1 MWGRNGCFGA
11 GGFAGLDNK
20 FKKLVLKM
28 KKLIKELK
36 KMGHRESKL
45 SATIN
50 EKFDLE
56 KARQRLQQFQV
67 ERERD
72 EQNKERNLGIVE
84 PLAQDQQNYMV
95 VKPTVTL
102 DDDVILSTATRVQ
115 LDEGMAKLRFHKT
128 IYEDWNFGSVD
139 KQGRSVILNFFG
151 APGTGKTLTAEAF
164 AGSLGLS
171 IIKLGIAE
179 LESKFMGE
187 TSKNIQ
193 AVFKVATEANSVL
206 FFDEADTL
214 LGKRLSS
221 VTQGID
227 NEVNAMRSTLL
238 IELEKFNGIA
248 IFATNFAKNYDEAFR
263 SRISHHIH
271 FDLPDLDARKN
282 LWSKMIVEQIPLLE
296 SREEFINWSAELSE
310 GFSGREIRTCMR
322 LVLPKAL
329 LEAELAQEEP
339 KLKLEQLKE
348 VIHRVNHAKS
358 EVASKNNAISSDEV
372 RSAKSLLGIKG

>member
-1 MWGRNGCFGA
+1 MA
-11 GGFAGLDNK
+11 
-20 FKKLVLKM
+20 LVM
-28 KKLIKELK
+28 KKMIKELFSV
-36 KMGHRESKL
+36 G
-45 SATIN
+45 N
-50 EKFDLE
+50 EKQISDIEDNILSLD
-56 KARQRLQQFQV
+56 KARERLQKFQT
-67 ERERD
+67 ERE
-72 EQNKERNLGIVE
+72 ENSIVE
-84 PLAQDQQNYMV
+84 ESSEEKELHNSVFQIVQPI
-95 VKPTVTL
+95 VTL
-102 DDDVILSTATRVQ
+102 DNDVILSTLTRVQ
-115 LDEGMAKLRFHKT
+115 LDEGLAKLKFHKT

-139 KQGRSVILNFFG
+139 KQGRSVILNFYG

-164 AGSLGLS
+164 AGSLNQP

-193 AVFKVATEANSVL
+193 AVFKSATEANAVL

-238 IELEKFNGIA
+238 IELERFNGIA

-271 FDLPDLDARKN
+271 FDLPDLEARKK
-282 LWSKMIVEQIPLLE
+282 LWSKMLVDQIPLLE
-296 SREEFINWSAELSE
+296 SKDEFIQTASDLSD

-329 LEAELAQEEP
+329 LEAEQKNEDP
-339 KLKLEQLKE
+339 KVKLEQLQE
-348 VIHRVNHAKS
+348 VIGRIKQAKV
-358 EVASKNNAISSDEV
+358 EVANSETKLSAKEIST
-372 RSAKSLLGIKG
+372 AKSLLGVNK

>member
-1 MWGRNGCFGA
+1 MA
-11 GGFAGLDNK
+11 
-20 FKKLVLKM
+20 LVM
-28 KKLIKELK
+28 KKMIKEFFSV
-36 KMGHRESKL
+36 G
-45 SATIN
+45 N
-50 EKFDLE
+50 EKQISDIEDNIVSLE
-56 KARQRLQQFQV
+56 KARERLKKFQT
-67 ERERD
+67 ERE
-72 EQNKERNLGIVE
+72 ENSIVE
-84 PLAQDQQNYMV
+84 HPFEKEESLNSVFQIVQ
-95 VKPTVTL
+95 PIVTL
-102 DDDVILSTATRVQ
+102 DNDVVLSTATRIH
-115 LDEGMAKLRFHKT
+115 LDEGLAKLKFHKT
-128 IYEDWNFGSVD
+128 IYEDWNFSSVD
-139 KQGRSVILNFFG
+139 KQGRSVILNFYG

-164 AGSLGLS
+164 AGSLGQP

-193 AVFKVATEANSVL
+193 AVFKAATEANAVL

-238 IELEKFNGIA
+238 IELERFNGIA

-271 FDLPDLDARKN
+271 FDLPDLEARKK
-282 LWSKMIVEQIPLLE
+282 LWAKMLVDQIPLLE
-296 SREEFINWSAELSE
+296 SKDEFIQTASDLSD

-329 LEAELAQEEP
+329 LEAEQKNEDP
-339 KLKLEQLKE
+339 KVKLEQLQE
-348 VIHRVNHAKS
+348 VIGRIKQAKV
-358 EVASKNNAISSDEV
+358 EVANSETKLNAKEIST
-372 RSAKSLLGIKG
+372 AKSLLGVNK

>member
-1 MWGRNGCFGA
+1 MA
-11 GGFAGLDNK
+11 
-20 FKKLVLKM
+20 LVM
-28 KKLIKELK
+28 KKMIKELFSV
-36 KMGHRESKL
+36 G
-45 SATIN
+45 N
-50 EKFDLE
+50 EKQISDIEDNILSLE
-56 KARQRLQQFQV
+56 KARERLQKFQT
-67 ERERD
+67 ERE
-72 EQNKERNLGIVE
+72 ENNIAEEPFEEKESHNSVFQIVQ
-84 PLAQDQQNYMV
+84 PI
-95 VKPTVTL
+95 VTL
-102 DDDVILSTATRVQ
+102 DNDVILSTATRVQ
-115 LDEGMAKLRFHKT
+115 LDEGLAKLKFHKK

-139 KQGRSVILNFFG
+139 KQGRSVILNFYG

-164 AGSLGLS
+164 AGSLS
-171 IIKLGIAE
+171 QPIIKLGIAE

-193 AVFKVATEANSVL
+193 AVFKAATEASAVL

-238 IELEKFNGIA
+238 IELERFSGIA

-271 FDLPDLDARKN
+271 FDLPDLEARKKF
-282 LWSKMIVEQIPLLE
+282 WAKMLVDQIPLLE
-296 SREEFINWSAELSE
+296 SKDEFIQTASDLSD

-329 LEAELAQEEP
+329 LEAEQKNEDP
-339 KLKLEQLKE
+339 KVKLEQLQE
-348 VIHRVNHAKS
+348 VIARIKQAKV
-358 EVASKNNAISSDEV
+358 EVANSETKLNAKEIST
-372 RSAKSLLGIKG
+372 AKSLLSVNK

>member
-1 MWGRNGCFGA
+1 
-11 GGFAGLDNK
+11 
-20 FKKLVLKM
+20 M
-28 KKLIKELK
+28 KNMIKEIFNVGNGK
-36 KMGHRESKL
+36 QISNVEDNIVS
-45 SATIN
+45 
-50 EKFDLE
+50 LE
-56 KARQRLQQFQV
+56 KARERLKKFQT
-67 ERERD
+67 ERE
-72 EQNKERNLGIVE
+72 ENSIVE
-84 PLAQDQQNYMV
+84 HPFEKEEGLNSVFQIVQ
-95 VKPTVTL
+95 PIVTL
-102 DDDVILSTATRVQ
+102 DNDVILSTATRIH
-115 LDEGMAKLRFHKT
+115 LDEGLAKLKFHKT
-128 IYEDWNFGSVD
+128 IYEDWNFSSVD
-139 KQGRSVILNFFG
+139 KQGRSVILNFYG

-164 AGSLGLS
+164 SGSLGQP

-193 AVFKVATEANSVL
+193 AVFKAATEANAVL

-238 IELEKFNGIA
+238 IELERFNGIA

-271 FDLPDLDARKN
+271 FDLPDLEARKK
-282 LWSKMIVEQIPLLE
+282 LWAKMLVEKIPLLE
-296 SREEFINWSAELSE
+296 SKDEFIETAADLSD

-329 LEAELAQEEP
+329 LEAEQKNEDP
-339 KLKLEQLKE
+339 KVKLEQLQE
-348 VIHRVNHAKS
+348 VIGRVKQAKV
-358 EVASKNNAISSDEV
+358 EVANSESRLSPKEIST
-372 RSAKSLLGIKG
+372 AKSLLGVNK

>member
-1 MWGRNGCFGA
+1 MVLMKIRFFK
-11 GGFAGLDNK
+11 GFWKMSNNK
-20 FKKLVLKM
+20 V
-28 KKLIKELK
+28 ELLTVVD
-36 KMGHRESKL
+36 EQ
-45 SATIN
+45 TN
-50 EKFDLE
+50 LE
-56 KARQRLQQFQV
+56 KARQRLQQFQS
-67 ERERD
+67 EREQKVD
-72 EQNKERNLGIVE
+72 QNIENVVSEDKI
-84 PLAQDQQNYMV
+84 QDFFAITE
-95 VKPTVTL
+95 PTVTL
-102 DDDVILSTATRVQ
+102 DKDVILSATTRVQ
-115 LDEGMAKLRFHKT
+115 LDEGIAKLKFHKT
-128 IYEDWNFGSVD
+128 IYEEWNFGSVD

-164 AGSLGLS
+164 AGSLKQN

-193 AVFKVATEANSVL
+193 AVFKAATEANAVL

-214 LGKRLSS
+214 LGKRLSA

-271 FDLPDLDARKN
+271 FDLPDLEARKH
-282 LWSKMIVEQIPLLE
+282 LWSKMLVEQIPVLE
-296 SREEFINWSAELSE
+296 DRQEIINWVAELSE

-322 LVLPKAL
+322 LVLPKVL

-358 EVASKNNAISSDEV
+358 EVASKGSALSGDEI
-372 RSAKSLLGIKG
+372 RSAKSLLGINR

>member
-1 MWGRNGCFGA
+1 MV
-11 GGFAGLDNK
+11 NK
-20 FKKLVLKM
+20 STASTN
-28 KKLIKELK
+28 EL
-36 KMGHRESKL
+36 E
-45 SATIN
+45 N
-50 EKFDLE
+50 
-56 KARQRLQQFQV
+56 ARQRLKKLQ
-67 ERERD
+67 EERD
-72 EQNKERNLGIVE
+72 DGGEVE
-84 PLAQDQQNYMV
+84 EKTSGTSDHLYQATPA
-95 VKPTVTL
+95 TVTL
-102 DDDVILSTATRVQ
+102 DDDVILSMATRVQ
-115 LDEGMAKLRFHKT
+115 IDEGIAKLRFHKT

-164 AGSLGLS
+164 AGTLNLP

-193 AVFKVATEANSVL
+193 AVFKAATEANAVL

-263 SRISHHIH
+263 SRISHHIY
-271 FDLPDLDARKN
+271 FDVPDLAARKK
-282 LWSKMIVEQIPLLE
+282 LWSKMLVEQIPLCGE
-296 SREEFINWSAELSE
+296 REQFIDWAAELSE

-322 LVLPKAL
+322 LVLPKVL
-329 LEAELAQEEP
+329 LEAELSKQEP
-339 KLKLEQLKE
+339 KLTLEQLKE
-348 VIHRVNHAKS
+348 VIHRVNHAKT
-358 EVASKNNAISSDEV
+358 EVASKDSSLSSADI
-372 RSAKSLLGIKG
+372 RSAKSLLGVSH

>member
-1 MWGRNGCFGA
+1 MILMKIRFFK
-11 GGFAGLDNK
+11 GFWKMSNNK
-20 FKKLVLKM
+20 V
-28 KKLIKELK
+28 ELLTVVD
-36 KMGHRESKL
+36 EQ
-45 SATIN
+45 T
-50 EKFDLE
+50 DLE
-56 KARQRLQQFQV
+56 KARQRLKQFQS
-67 ERERD
+67 EREQKVD
-72 EQNKERNLGIVE
+72 QNIENVVSEDKI
-84 PLAQDQQNYMV
+84 QDFFAITE
-95 VKPTVTL
+95 PTVTL
-102 DDDVILSTATRVQ
+102 DNDVILSATTRVQ
-115 LDEGMAKLRFHKT
+115 LDEGIAKLKFHKT
-128 IYEDWNFGSVD
+128 IYEEWNFGSVD

-164 AGSLGLS
+164 AGSLKQN

-193 AVFKVATEANSVL
+193 AVFKAATEANAVL

-214 LGKRLSS
+214 LGKRLSA

-271 FDLPDLDARKN
+271 FDLPDLDARKH
-282 LWSKMIVEQIPLLE
+282 LWSKMLVEQIPLDGT
-296 SREEFINWSAELSE
+296 REELISWAAELSE

-329 LEAELAQEEP
+329 LEAELGQEEP
-339 KLKLEQLKE
+339 RLKLGQLKE

-358 EVASKNNAISSDEV
+358 EVASKNNAISGDEV
-372 RSAKSLLGIKG
+372 RSAKSLLGIKN

>member
-1 MWGRNGCFGA
+1 MEKNH
-11 GGFAGLDNK
+11 DK
-20 FKKLVLKM
+20 TQTT
-28 KKLIKELK
+28 ET
-36 KMGHRESKL
+36 E
-45 SATIN
+45 ATQIAITTQPTN
-50 EKFDLE
+50 EKEDLHLLE
-56 KARQRLQQFQV
+56 IARQRLKKLRQEREQTQDESTSAENNTQQNSPFQV
-67 ERERD
+67 I
-72 EQNKERNLGIVE
+72 QASVS
-84 PLAQDQQNYMV
+84 
-95 VKPTVTL
+95 L
-102 DDDVILSTATRVQ
+102 DKDVILSQSTRLQ
-115 LDEGMAKLRFHKT
+115 LDEAVAKLRFHKT
-128 IYEDWNFGSVD
+128 IYQDWNFASVD

-164 AGSLGLS
+164 AGSLNLP

-193 AVFKVATEANSVL
+193 AVFKAATDSGAVL

-238 IELEKFNGIA
+238 IELEKFDGIA

-263 SRISHHIH
+263 SRISHHIL
-271 FDLPDLDARKN
+271 FDLPDLEARKA
-282 LWSKMIVEQIPLLE
+282 LWNKMLVAEIPLAE
-296 SREEFINWSAELSE
+296 ERENFIQSAAEATE

-329 LEAELAQEEP
+329 LEAERNNIEA
-339 KLKLEQLKE
+339 QLKWVQLSE
-348 VIHRVNHAKS
+348 VIQRIEAAKQ
-358 EVASKNNAISSDEV
+358 EVATKNQSKSDIQT
-372 RSAKSLLGIKG
+372 AKSLLGINH

>member
-1 MWGRNGCFGA
+1 MA
-11 GGFAGLDNK
+11 
-20 FKKLVLKM
+20 LVM
-28 KKLIKELK
+28 KKMIKELFSV
-36 KMGHRESKL
+36 G
-45 SATIN
+45 N
-50 EKFDLE
+50 EKQISDIEDNILSLD
-56 KARQRLQQFQV
+56 KARERLQKFQT
-67 ERERD
+67 ERE
-72 EQNKERNLGIVE
+72 ENSIVE
-84 PLAQDQQNYMV
+84 ESSEEKELHNSVFQIVQPI
-95 VKPTVTL
+95 VTL
-102 DDDVILSTATRVQ
+102 DNDVVLSTVTRVQ
-115 LDEGMAKLRFHKT
+115 LDEGLAKLKFHKT

-139 KQGRSVILNFFG
+139 KQGRSVILNFYG

-164 AGSLGLS
+164 AGSLNQP

-193 AVFKVATEANSVL
+193 AVFKSATEANAVL

-238 IELEKFNGIA
+238 IELERFNGIA

-271 FDLPDLDARKN
+271 FDLPDLEARKK
-282 LWSKMIVEQIPLLE
+282 LWSKMLVDQIPLLE
-296 SREEFINWSAELSE
+296 SKDEFIQTASDLSD

-329 LEAELAQEEP
+329 LEAEQKNEDP
-339 KLKLEQLKE
+339 KVKLEQLQE
-348 VIHRVNHAKS
+348 VIARIKQAKV
-358 EVASKNNAISSDEV
+358 EVANSETKLSAKEIST
-372 RSAKSLLGIKG
+372 AKSLLGVNK

>member
-1 MWGRNGCFGA
+1 
-11 GGFAGLDNK
+11 
-20 FKKLVLKM
+20 M
-28 KKLIKELK
+28 KKMIKELFSV
-36 KMGHRESKL
+36 G
-45 SATIN
+45 N
-50 EKFDLE
+50 EKQISNIEDNILSLD
-56 KARQRLQQFQV
+56 KARERLQKFQI
-67 ERERD
+67 ERE
-72 EQNKERNLGIVE
+72 ENSIAEETPEEKVSHNSIFQIVQ
-84 PLAQDQQNYMV
+84 PI
-95 VKPTVTL
+95 VTL
-102 DDDVILSTATRVQ
+102 DNDVILSTATRIQ
-115 LDEGMAKLRFHKT
+115 LDEGLAKLKFHKT

-139 KQGRSVILNFFG
+139 KQGRSVILNFYG

-164 AGSLGLS
+164 AGSLNQP

-193 AVFKVATEANSVL
+193 AVFKAATEASAVL

-238 IELEKFNGIA
+238 IELERFSGIA

-271 FDLPDLDARKN
+271 FDLPDLEARKK
-282 LWSKMIVEQIPLLE
+282 LWVKMLVEQIPLLE
-296 SREEFINWSAELSE
+296 SKDEFIQTASDLSE

-329 LEAELAQEEP
+329 LEAEKNQEEP
-339 KLKLEQLKE
+339 KVKLEQLRE
-348 VIHRVNHAKS
+348 VIDRIKQAKV
-358 EVASKNNAISSDEV
+358 EVANSETKLSTKEIST
-372 RSAKSLLGIKG
+372 AKSLLGVNK

>member
-1 MWGRNGCFGA
+1 MVKIFRGI
-11 GGFAGLDNK
+11 
-20 FKKLVLKM
+20 FKMNTIEQDQPAEV
-28 KKLIKELK
+28 
-36 KMGHRESKL
+36 SK
-45 SATIN
+45 N
-50 EKFDLE
+50 YDLE
-56 KARQRLQQFQV
+56 QARQRLQQFHS
-67 ERERD
+67 EREKNAPQELEVD
-72 EQNKERNLGIVE
+72 QVKEKTSQIYAAVQ
-84 PLAQDQQNYMV
+84 PA
-95 VKPTVTL
+95 VTL
-102 DDDVILSTATRVQ
+102 DGHVILSATTRVQ
-115 LDEGMAKLRFHKT
+115 LDEGIAKLRFHKI
-128 IYEDWNFGSVD
+128 IYDDWNFGSVD
-139 KQGRSVILNFFG
+139 KQGRSIILNFFG

-164 AGSLGLS
+164 AGSLGLP

-193 AVFKVATEANSVL
+193 AVFKAATEANAVL

-238 IELEKFNGIA
+238 IELENFNGIA

-271 FDLPDLDARKN
+271 FDLPDLEARKQ
-282 LWSKMIVEQIPLLE
+282 LWAKMLVEQIPVLE
-296 SREEFINWSAELSE
+296 ERQEIIEWAAELSE

-322 LVLPKAL
+322 LVLPKVL
-329 LEAELAQEEP
+329 LEAEQKQEEP

-348 VIHRVNHAKS
+348 IIHRVNHAKA
-358 EVASKNNAISSDEV
+358 EVASKNNALSGDEV
-372 RSAKSLLGIKG
+372 RSAKSLLGITN

>member
-1 MWGRNGCFGA
+1 MVGYMINFFRNIA
-11 GGFAGLDNK
+11 
-20 FKKLVLKM
+20 
-28 KKLIKELK
+28 
-36 KMGHRESKL
+36 
-45 SATIN
+45 N
-50 EKFDLE
+50 EKKVSNSEDNILSLE
-56 KARQRLQQFQV
+56 KARERLQKFQT
-67 ERERD
+67 EREENSTTVD
-72 EQNKERNLGIVE
+72 FSEVKENHNSTFQIIQPV
-84 PLAQDQQNYMV
+84 
-95 VKPTVTL
+95 VTL
-102 DDDVILSTATRVQ
+102 DNDVILSASTRIQ
-115 LDEGMAKLRFHKT
+115 LDEGVAKLKFHKT

-139 KQGRSVILNFFG
+139 KQGRSVILNFYG

-164 AGSLGLS
+164 AGSLGFP

-193 AVFKVATEANSVL
+193 AVFKAATEANAVL

-238 IELEKFNGIA
+238 IELERFCGVA

-271 FDLPDLDARKN
+271 FDLPDLDARKQ
-282 LWSKMIVEQIPLLE
+282 LWGKMLVSAIPLLE
-296 SREEFINWSAELSE
+296 PREDFINCASELSD

-322 LVLPKAL
+322 LVLPKSL
-329 LEAELAQEEP
+329 LEAEQNKEEP
-339 KLKLEQLKE
+339 KVKLEQLQE
-348 VIHRVNHAKS
+348 VIERIKKAKS
-358 EVASKNNAISSDEV
+358 EVASKENRLSSSEV
-372 RSAKSLLGIKG
+372 NTAKALLGVKN

>member
-1 MWGRNGCFGA
+1 MA
-11 GGFAGLDNK
+11 
-20 FKKLVLKM
+20 LVM
-28 KKLIKELK
+28 KKMIKELFSV
-36 KMGHRESKL
+36 G
-45 SATIN
+45 N
-50 EKFDLE
+50 EKQISDIEDNILSLD
-56 KARQRLQQFQV
+56 KARERLQKFQT
-67 ERERD
+67 ERE
-72 EQNKERNLGIVE
+72 ENSIVE
-84 PLAQDQQNYMV
+84 ESSEEKELHNSVFQIVQPI
-95 VKPTVTL
+95 VTL
-102 DDDVILSTATRVQ
+102 DNDVVLSTATRVQ
-115 LDEGMAKLRFHKT
+115 LDEGLAKLKFHKT

-139 KQGRSVILNFFG
+139 KQGRSVILNFYG

-164 AGSLGLS
+164 AGSLNQP

-193 AVFKVATEANSVL
+193 AVFKSATEANAVL

-238 IELEKFNGIA
+238 IELERFNGIA

-271 FDLPDLDARKN
+271 FDLPDLEARKK
-282 LWSKMIVEQIPLLE
+282 LWSKMLVNQIPLLE
-296 SREEFINWSAELSE
+296 SKDEFIQTASDLSD

-329 LEAELAQEEP
+329 LEAEQKNEDP
-339 KLKLEQLKE
+339 KVKLEQLQE
-348 VIHRVNHAKS
+348 VIGRIKQAKV
-358 EVASKNNAISSDEV
+358 EVANSETKLSAKEIST
-372 RSAKSLLGIKG
+372 AKSLLGVNK

>member
-1 MWGRNGCFGA
+1 
-11 GGFAGLDNK
+11 
-20 FKKLVLKM
+20 
-28 KKLIKELK
+28 
-36 KMGHRESKL
+36 MGDQENQPSP
-45 SATIN
+45 IVD

-56 KARQRLQQFQV
+56 KARQRLQQFQA
-67 ERERD
+67 ERE
-72 EQNKERNLGIVE
+72 EKN
-84 PLAQDQQNYMV
+84 LAQATNDIEPEVQNHSYAI

-102 DDDVILSTATRVQ
+102 DDDVILSVATRVQ
-115 LDEGMAKLRFHKT
+115 LDEGIAKLRFHKM

-193 AVFKVATEANSVL
+193 AVFKAATEANAVL

-248 IFATNFAKNYDEAFR
+248 IGLTTKAVIVLLVTIDVKRRAFFLMKWAAT
-263 SRISHHIH
+263 
-271 FDLPDLDARKN
+271 
-282 LWSKMIVEQIPLLE
+282 
-296 SREEFINWSAELSE
+296 
-310 GFSGREIRTCMR
+310 
-322 LVLPKAL
+322 
-329 LEAELAQEEP
+329 
-339 KLKLEQLKE
+339 
-348 VIHRVNHAKS
+348 
-358 EVASKNNAISSDEV
+358 
-372 RSAKSLLGIKG
+372 

>member
-1 MWGRNGCFGA
+1 
-11 GGFAGLDNK
+11 
-20 FKKLVLKM
+20 M
-28 KKLIKELK
+28 KNMIKEIFNVGNAK
-36 KMGHRESKL
+36 QISNVEDNIVS
-45 SATIN
+45 
-50 EKFDLE
+50 LE
-56 KARQRLQQFQV
+56 KARERLKKFQT
-67 ERERD
+67 ERE
-72 EQNKERNLGIVE
+72 ENSIVE
-84 PLAQDQQNYMV
+84 HPFEKEESLNSVFQIVQ
-95 VKPTVTL
+95 PIVTL
-102 DDDVILSTATRVQ
+102 DNDVVLSTATRVQ
-115 LDEGMAKLRFHKT
+115 LDEGLAKLKFHKK

-139 KQGRSVILNFFG
+139 KQGRSVILNFYG

-164 AGSLGLS
+164 AGSLS
-171 IIKLGIAE
+171 QPIIKLGIAE

-193 AVFKVATEANSVL
+193 AVFKAATEASAVL

-238 IELEKFNGIA
+238 IELERFNGIA

-271 FDLPDLDARKN
+271 FDLPDLEARKK
-282 LWSKMIVEQIPLLE
+282 LWAKMLVDQIPLLE
-296 SREEFINWSAELSE
+296 SKDEFIQTASDLSD

-329 LEAELAQEEP
+329 LEAEQKNEDP
-339 KLKLEQLKE
+339 KVKLEQLQE
-348 VIHRVNHAKS
+348 VIDRIKQSKV
-358 EVASKNNAISSDEV
+358 EVANSETKLSAKEIST
-372 RSAKSLLGIKG
+372 AKSLLGVNK

>member
-1 MWGRNGCFGA
+1 MV
-11 GGFAGLDNK
+11 NK
-20 FKKLVLKM
+20 STASTN
-28 KKLIKELK
+28 EL
-36 KMGHRESKL
+36 E
-45 SATIN
+45 N
-50 EKFDLE
+50 
-56 KARQRLQQFQV
+56 ARQRLKKLQ
-67 ERERD
+67 EERD
-72 EQNKERNLGIVE
+72 DGQAAEERTSEI
-84 PLAQDQQNYMV
+84 ADQRYQAT
-95 VKPTVTL
+95 PATVTL
-102 DDDVILSTATRVQ
+102 DDDVILSAATRVQ
-115 LDEGMAKLRFHKT
+115 IDEGIAKLRFHKT

-164 AGSLGLS
+164 AGTLNLP

-193 AVFKVATEANSVL
+193 AVFKAATEANAVL

-263 SRISHHIH
+263 SRISHHIY
-271 FDLPDLDARKN
+271 FDVPDLAARKK
-282 LWSKMIVEQIPLLE
+282 LWSKMLVEQIPL
-296 SREEFINWSAELSE
+296 SGDREQFIDWAAELSE

-322 LVLPKAL
+322 LVLPKVL
-329 LEAELAQEEP
+329 LDAELSQQEP
-339 KLKLEQLKE
+339 KLALEQLKE
-348 VIHRVNHAKS
+348 VIHRVNHAKT
-358 EVASKNNAISSDEV
+358 EVASKDSSLSGSDI
-372 RSAKSLLGIKG
+372 RSAKSLLGVSH

>member
-1 MWGRNGCFGA
+1 MSSNEDTQRNGIDER
-11 GGFAGLDNK
+11 L
-20 FKKLVLKM
+20 
-28 KKLIKELK
+28 
-36 KMGHRESKL
+36 
-45 SATIN
+45 
-50 EKFDLE
+50 DLE
-56 KARQRLQQFQV
+56 SVRQRLGKFQS
-67 ERERD
+67 ER
-72 EQNKERNLGIVE
+72 EQNKHQKSEAAIVKE
-84 PLAQDQQNYMV
+84 TASLVYVALE
-95 VKPTVTL
+95 PTVTL
-102 DDDVILSTATRVQ
+102 DDDVILSAATRVQ
-115 LDEGMAKLRFHKT
+115 LDEGIAKLRFHQT
-128 IYEDWNFGSVD
+128 IYVDWNFGAVD

-164 AGSLGLS
+164 SGTLGLS

-193 AVFKVATEANSVL
+193 AAFKAATEANAVL

-271 FDLPDLDARKN
+271 FDLPDLEARKK
-282 LWSKMIVEQIPLLE
+282 LWSKMLVEQIPLLE
-296 SREEFINWSAELSE
+296 KREDFISWSAELSE

-329 LEAELAQEEP
+329 LEAEQAQEEP
-339 KLKLEQLKE
+339 ILKLEQLKE
-348 VIHRVNHAKS
+348 VIHRVNHAKT
-358 EVASKNNAISSDEV
+358 EVASKENNLSGSEI
-372 RSAKSLLGIKG
+372 RSVKSLLGVNN